1 MLRALLPARARP
13 APAFASDQDR
23 RPADAYDAIVIG
35 GGALA
40 AAIARAAALDGRSVA
55 LLAPADIGATSPERA
70 WPVIGTC
77 APDLNRSALQAD
89 APARA
94 AKLARALSPSPG
106 LERAGCLTLAGRERD
121 LDALTRE
128 AADAQ
133 ALGLDVWLDAPQA
146 AAALSPALAGVAPP
160 PALNDPAA
168 VTVHADALALGLAI
182 AAEAAG
188 AAVFARTPVEALAR
202 DDATVTG
209 VTLDGRAIRAGAVV
223 LADDPS
229 AIRLVREG
237 RGRLSLTREERSA
250 LTLDFDQ
257 SFGPALVQDDLLAAQ
272 DGGGAVTLSAAD
284 APERVALRAEALM
297 PRLRAARIRA
307 IETVTTWTGVDG
319 RPQIGAA
326 EHPGLWLAL
335 GFGRDALSPALA
347 VAEHLASALAGEP
360 LHPTLAPFA
369 PTRRAAPRLLE
380 AAQ

>member
-1 MLRALLPARARP
+1 M
-13 APAFASDQDR
+13 
-23 RPADAYDAIVIG
+23 
-35 GGALA
+35 LA

-55 LLAPADIGATSPERA
+55 LLAPAGICATSPERV
-70 WPVIGTC
+70 WPVIRTS
-77 APDLNRSALQAD
+77 APDPNRSALQAD

-94 AKLARALSPSPG
+94 AKLARTLPLSPG
-106 LERAGCLTLAGRERD
+106 LDRVGSLTLAGRERD

-133 ALGLDVWLDAPQA
+133 TLGLDVWLDAPQA
-146 AAALSPALAGVAPP
+146 AAALSPALAGVTPP

-168 VTVHADALALGLAI
+168 VTVYADALALGLAI

-188 AAVFARTPVEALAR
+188 AAVFAHTPVEALAR
-202 DDATVTG
+202 DDAAVTG
-209 VTLDGRAIRAGAVV
+209 VALQGRAIRAGAVV
-223 LADDPS
+223 LADDHS

-250 LTLDFDQ
+250 LTLDSDTA
-257 SFGPALVQDDLLAAQ
+257 FGPALVQDDLLAAQ
-272 DGGGAVTLSAAD
+272 DGGGAVLLSAAD
-284 APERVALRAEALM
+284 APERVALRAEALL

-307 IETVTTWTGVDG
+307 IENVTSWTGVDG

-326 EHPGLWLAL
+326 ELPGLWLAL

-347 VAEHLASALAGEP
+347 VADHLAAALAGDALSP
-360 LHPTLAPFA
+360 ALAPFA
-369 PTRRAAPRLLE
+369 PTRRAALRLLE